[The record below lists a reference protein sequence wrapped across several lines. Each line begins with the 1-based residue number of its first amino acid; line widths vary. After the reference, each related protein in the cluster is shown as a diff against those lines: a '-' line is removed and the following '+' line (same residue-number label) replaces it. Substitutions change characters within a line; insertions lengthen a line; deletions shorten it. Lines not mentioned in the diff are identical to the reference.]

1 MKKGYVILLTIL
13 CIMIGFSLGYF
24 FHDVN
29 KNDVEVIQQS
39 SSMEVY
45 EEFASNTILE
55 IRVETTNV
63 NLQVI
68 PSTNRNIR
76 IVYRPSMEPSN
87 FNYYIENKILF
98 MHVDEV
104 EKSGS
109 IVPSDREMIY
119 LYLPNNTDVTL
130 RFTSQSGFLDI
141 SSTNVRNVIA
151 STTSGIVSMS
161 NVNVVL
167 NANIETTTGK
177 VLLKEIS
184 FGDLS
189 VKTSSGL
196 ISCILN
202 ENIYYQHLIAKN
214 GAIKVNDEDVGTLYT
229 NELDSV
235 KKMYL
240 ESRTGEIRVK
250 VEETVYEE

>member
-24 FHDVN
+24 FRDVN
-29 KNDVEVIQQS
+29 ENDVEVIQQS

-55 IRVETTNV
+55 IRVDTTNV

-76 IVYRPSMEPSN
+76 IVYRPSTEPSN
-87 FNYYIENKILF
+87 FNYYIENKILY

-104 EKSGS
+104 EKTSS
-109 IVPSDREMIY
+109 IVPSNREMIY

-130 RFTSQSGFLDI
+130 RFASQSGFLDI

-167 NANIETTTGK
+167 NANIETITGK
-177 VLLKEIS
+177 VLLKEVS
-184 FGDLS
+184 FSDVS

-196 ISCILN
+196 ISCILK
-202 ENIYYQHLIAKN
+202 ENVYYQHLIAKK
-214 GAIKVNDEDVGTLYT
+214 GAIKVNDEDMGTLYT
-229 NELDSV
+229 NELESV
-235 KKMYL
+235 KKMYM
-240 ESRTGEIRVK
+240 ESLTGEIRVK
-250 VEETVYEE
+250 MEETVYEE

>member
-1 MKKGYVILLTIL
+1 MKKKYVIFLTIL
-13 CIMIGFSLGYF
+13 CIMVGFSFGYF
-24 FHDVN
+24 FREVN
-29 KNDVEVIQQS
+29 ESDFEVIEQS

-45 EEFASNTILE
+45 EEFASNNILE
-55 IRVETTNV
+55 IRVDTTNV
-63 NLQVI
+63 NLQVV
-68 PSTNRNIR
+68 PSVNRNIR
-76 IVYRPSMEPSN
+76 IVYRPSMGPSN
-87 FNYYIENKILF
+87 FTYYIENKILY

-104 EKSGS
+104 EKSSS
-109 IVPSDREMIY
+109 IVPSNREMIY

-161 NVNVVL
+161 DVDVVL

-177 VLLKEIS
+177 VILKNIS
-184 FGDLS
+184 FSDLS

-196 ISCILN
+196 ISCILKD
-202 ENIYYQHLIAKN
+202 NIYYQHFISKN
-214 GAIKVNDEDVGTLYT
+214 GVIKVNDEDKGTLYT
-229 NELDSV
+229 NELDSY

-240 ESRTGEIRVK
+240 EARTGEIRVK